1 MSNDENIFE
10 IYILFIFLSICIV
23 IIVNFFE
30 MVSDI
35 HQIKEYIVSDDVYIE
50 KVGEIDNE

>member
-1 MSNDENIFE
+1 MSKDENIFE
-10 IYILFIFLSICIV
+10 IFILVIFLSICLA

-35 HQIKEYIVSDDVYIE
+35 HQIKEYIISDDVYIE
-50 KVGEIDNE
+50 RVK

>member
-1 MSNDENIFE
+1 MSKDENIFE
-10 IYILFIFLSICIV
+10 IFILVIFVSICLV

-35 HQIKEYIVSDDVYIE
+35 HQIKEYIISDDVYIE
-50 KVGEIDNE
+50 RVK